1 MRHRIPEKIYETRS
15 TAGMSPR
22 RGRVIGGTI
31 LFSLIAFVAFT
42 LPDHP
47 DAFGVSSF
55 LRLPLEW
62 PIGALVLLL
71 TTGRFRRLL
80 EVIAAIVV
88 FIILFLK
95 VADIGTQA
103 AFQRPFNPYLDIKM
117 IGDGWNLMSG
127 TFGPLLAVLAAS
139 GAVAVLILLMALFF
153 RSMQWMTM
161 ARAASRVLLLVIFTS
176 LATLG
181 ALLHALG
188 RPGVELNMAG
198 YLSQRLAL
206 VARSIDDIRHFEA
219 ELGKGEGPR
228 SGLGLFQAV
237 AGKDVVLIFVESYG
251 RSAIEDPR
259 YAGVSRPRLQSVEET
274 LESAGLHAASAWV
287 TSPTV
292 GGLSWLAHGT
302 LLSGLWID
310 SQARYDRLMR
320 SGQPSLN
327 RLFAE
332 AGWKPAAV
340 MPAITMDWPDAAY
353 YGYNQILPAAGLG
366 YRGKPF
372 NWVTMPDQYTLS
384 AFERLVRGPERESGK
399 PVMAEIALISSHA
412 PWTPVAQMIDWDDV
426 GDGSVFDGQA
436 VSGDPPSVV
445 WSDPERVRRQYI
457 GTIDYSLQTLG
468 SYMARFG
475 KDTVFVVLGDHQ
487 PAAIVTGPNAS
498 RAVPL
503 HVVSSDADLIARFRA
518 EGFSVGMLPAANARE
533 WPMDAMRQV
542 LIDRFS
548 HP

>member
-1 MRHRIPEKIYETRS
+1 MPEKIYETHS
-15 TAGMSPR
+15 AFELPLR
-22 RGRVIGGTI
+22 RWRVIGGTI
-31 LFSLIAFVAFT
+31 LFSLIAFVTFT

-47 DAFGVSSF
+47 DAFGLSPF

-62 PIGALVLLL
+62 PVCAIVLLL
-71 TTGRFRRLL
+71 ATGRLRRFLGL
-80 EVIAAIVV
+80 ILATVV
-88 FIILFLK
+88 FVILFLK

-127 TFGPLLAVLAAS
+127 TFGPPIAVLAAS
-139 GAVAVLILLMALFF
+139 GAVAALILLMGLFI
-153 RSMQWMTM
+153 RSMQWMTR
-161 ARAASRVLLLVIFTS
+161 ARAASRVILLVIF
-176 LATLG
+176 ATLAMLG
-181 ALLHALG
+181 TLLYALG
-188 RPGVELNMAG
+188 RPGIEFDMAR
-198 YLSQRLAL
+198 YLSQRLVL
-206 VARSIDDIRHFEA
+206 VVRSIDDMRHFEA
-219 ELGKGEGPR
+219 ELGKGKGPR
-228 SGLGLFQAV
+228 SGQGLFRALDN
-237 AGKDVVLIFVESYG
+237 KDVVLIFVESYG

-259 YAGVSRPRLQSVEET
+259 YAGVSRPRLQSVEKM
-274 LESAGLHAASAWV
+274 LGAAGLHAASAWV

-310 SQARYDRLMR
+310 SQARYDRLVR

-332 AGWKPAAV
+332 AGWKTTAA

-353 YGYNQILPAAGLG
+353 YGYSQILPAAGLG

-412 PWTPVAQMIDWDDV
+412 PWTPVARMIDWDDV
-426 GDGSVFDGQA
+426 GDGSVFNQQA

-457 GTIDYSLQTLG
+457 ATIDYSLETLG

-475 KDTVFVVLGDHQ
+475 RDTVFVVLGDHQ
-487 PAAIVTGPNAS
+487 PAAIVTGPDAS
-498 RAVPL
+498 RAVPM
-503 HVVSSDADLIARFRA
+503 HVVSSDAEFIARFEA
-518 EGFSVGMLPAANARE
+518 EGFSSGMLPAAMGRE
-533 WPMDAMRQV
+533 WGMDAMRQV
-542 LIDRFS
+542 LIAGFS

>member
-1 MRHRIPEKIYETRS
+1 
-15 TAGMSPR
+15 
-22 RGRVIGGTI
+22 VIGGTI

-47 DAFGVSSF
+47 DAFELSPF

-62 PIGALVLLL
+62 PIGAILFLL
-71 TTGRFRRLL
+71 TTGRFRRFL
-80 EVIAAIVV
+80 EVVAAIVV

-95 VADIGTQA
+95 LADIGTQA

-127 TFGPLLAVLAAS
+127 TFGPPIAVVAAS
-139 GAVAVLILLMALFF
+139 GAVAVLILLMVLFF

-161 ARAASRVLLLVIFTS
+161 ARAASRVLLLVVFTS
-176 LATLG
+176 LAVLGTL
-181 ALLHALG
+181 LYALG
-188 RPGVELNMAG
+188 RPGIELNIAS

-206 VARSIDDIRHFEA
+206 VARSIDDMRHFEA
-219 ELGKGEGPR
+219 ELVKGEGPR
-228 SGLGLFQAV
+228 SGRGLFQALG
-237 AGKDVVLIFVESYG
+237 GKDVVLIFVESYG

-259 YAGVSRPRLQSVEET
+259 YAGVSRPRLQSIEET
-274 LESAGLHAASAWV
+274 LGTAGLHAASAWV

-332 AGWKPAAV
+332 AGWKTAAV
-340 MPAITMDWPDAAY
+340 MPAITMNWPDAAY
-353 YGYNQILPAAGLG
+353 YGYAQILPAAGLG
-366 YRGKPF
+366 YGGKPF
-372 NWVTMPDQYTLS
+372 NWITMPDQYTLS
-384 AFERLVRGPERESGK
+384 AFERLVRGPERESEK

-412 PWTPVAQMIDWDDV
+412 PWTPVARMIDWNDV
-426 GDGSVFDGQA
+426 GDGSIFDEQA
-436 VSGDPPSVV
+436 VSGEPPSVV

-457 GTIDYSLQTLG
+457 ATIDYSLETLG

-498 RAVPL
+498 RAVPM
-503 HVVSSDADLIARFRA
+503 HVVSGDADLIARFGA
-518 EGFSVGMLPAANARE
+518 EGFSAGMLPAANARE

>member
-1 MRHRIPEKIYETRS
+1 MT
-15 TAGMSPR
+15 PR
-22 RGRVIGGTI
+22 RWRVIGGTI

-47 DAFGVSSF
+47 DALGLSSF

-62 PIGALVLLL
+62 PIGAIVLFL

-80 EVIAAIVV
+80 AVVAALVV

-95 VADIGTQA
+95 AADIGTQA

-127 TFGPLLAVLAAS
+127 TFGPPIAVLAAS
-139 GAVAVLILLMALFF
+139 GAVAVLILLAALFV

-161 ARAASRVLLLVIFTS
+161 ARATSRVLLLVIFTS
-176 LATLG
+176 LAALGTL
-181 ALLHALG
+181 LYALG
-188 RPGVELNMAG
+188 RPGIELNSAG

-206 VARSIDDIRHFEA
+206 VARSIDDMRRFET
-219 ELGKGEGPR
+219 ELGKAEGPR
-228 SGLGLFQAV
+228 SGQGLFQAV
-237 AGKDVVLIFVESYG
+237 AGKDIVLIFVESYG

-259 YAGVSRPRLQSVEET
+259 YAGVSGPRLQSVEEE
-274 LESAGLHAASAWV
+274 LNAAGLLSASAWV

-332 AGWKPAAV
+332 AGWKTAAV

-384 AFERLVRGPERESGK
+384 AFERLVRGPDRESGK

-412 PWTPVAQMIDWDDV
+412 PWTPVAHIIDWDNV
-426 GDGSVFDGQA
+426 GDGSVFDEQA

-457 GTIDYSLQTLG
+457 ATIDYSLQTLG

-503 HVVSSDADLIARFRA
+503 HVVSGDAALIAQFEA
-518 EGFSVGMLPAANARE
+518 LGFSSGMMPASVARE
-533 WPMDAMRQV
+533 WGMDEMRQV

-548 HP
+548 H